1 MVGWLS
7 MMLVDRN
14 VTELAFESLADTP
27 VTVITGAR
35 QVGKSTLI
43 QQLVAGRE
51 HRLIS
56 LDAAVDREAAE
67 RDPDGFAQQ
76 FPQGT
81 LAIDEIQRVPS
92 LLTSLKLALDKDRKP
107 GRFIVTGSADLLS
120 LRGAQESLAG
130 RANTSRL
137 KVSRKAN

>member
-1 MVGWLS
+1 